1 MQVNIPRT
9 RAAVAGLAT
18 LGLSASVLAVGL
30 ATAPAAQ
37 AAGLASVV
45 INEVES
51 NQGGA
56 NGDWIEL
63 YNTDTVAV
71 DLTDAILSDSDNT
84 HQILLTGSIAP
95 GGFVTVN
102 VDASTTPGNFGL
114 GGADSARLFAPGAN
128 LATATP
134 IDSFS
139 WTNHAS
145 TTYGREA
152 DGIGGPRNN
161 AAFYTTNAS
170 TYNASNNVTVPGA
183 QPVPNALKGVYIN
196 EVETQGDTVNGDWI
210 ELYNSKTT
218 AVTLTGAILSDNN
231 NTHTVTLPTATI
243 ASGGYYTV
251 VVENAAGVG
260 PFALG
265 DVDSA
270 RLFEAGT
277 TDLSRAQAV
286 DSYSWNAHATTS
298 YGRDWLDLVPGQWG
312 TDVGRWTL
320 TESATYNT
328 ENNVGSGSGTDLTGL
343 VVINEVESNGDT
355 VNGDWVEIR
364 NNSGSPVAIAGALIS
379 DSDDTHAFQI
389 PVTTP
394 ALAAG
399 GYAAFRVDDPAVDGS
414 FGLGGTDS
422 ARLFNPNANFATDT
436 PVDTYSWTAHAG
448 NTYGRCPNGTGSFV
462 NTLAGTFAAANSCA

>member
-51 NQGGA
+51 NA
-56 NGDWIEL
+56 DATNGDWIEL

-71 DLTDAILSDSDNT
+71 DLTGAILSDSDNT
-84 HQILLTGSIAP
+84 HAITLSGSIAA
-95 GGFVTVN
+95 GGFVTVK
-102 VDASTTPGNFGL
+102 VDASSTPGNFGL

-128 LATATP
+128 LATDTP
-134 IDSFS
+134 IDRFT

-145 TTYGREA
+145 TTYGREV
-152 DGIGGPRNN
+152 GGVGGPRNN

-170 TYNASNNVTVPGA
+170 TFNAANNVTVPGA

-210 ELYNSKTT
+210 ELYNSKNT
-218 AVTLTGAILSDNN
+218 AVTLTGAILADNN

-243 ASGGYYTV
+243 AAGGYYTV

-286 DSYSWNAHATTS
+286 DSYSWNTHAATS

-320 TESATYNT
+320 TEETTYNA
-328 ENNVGSGSGTDLTGL
+328 ENIIGGGTDLTD

-364 NNSGSPVAIAGALIS
+364 NNSGSAVAIAGAVIS
-379 DSDDTHAFQI
+379 DSDNTHAFQI

-422 ARLFNPNANFATDT
+422 ARLFNAGANLATDT
-436 PVDTYSWTAHAG
+436 PVDSYSWTAHAG